1 VSLEAR
7 REPGRI
13 ELEERRGAAV
23 AAEEERGAASA
34 ALKDA
39 EQALSRA
46 QQRVGALEHDL
57 DEARRQAFANTTSVS
72 TLRNFIDR
80 AREASER
87 LEGEISRLDA
97 EAADNRVETERV
109 ASERE
114 VAGEALRAAQ
124 GAIETARA
132 ARAAREADLATARI
146 EREWRVN
153 EQRTRE
159 RELAGLVARLHSLE
173 ELQSAREG
181 YTDAA
186 KAILADASLGIRHHG
201 AVVDA
206 MEADSRPTPGRGVP
220 GRHPRAVSSHDAA
233 HRGLDVLRQKQLG
246 RWGFVVIG
254 DQAATSGGAT
264 PDGCQS
270 LWSLLRVGGPHG
282 AAIRAAIGDAW
293 VAETFEQAARAAAST
308 RAPIVTRDGDV
319 FRGGRLVLAAAPRHA
334 ASRHKRGSS
343 CTKRATGQRR
353 SRSCRGSGRLPRHGD
368 RVRGR
373 HPRLLDAAAPGR
385 EAGDRPRGRGCARPT
400 RFRISGRSSGA
411 Q

>member
-1 VSLEAR
+1 MPRLAKSS
-7 REPGRI
+7 P
-13 ELEERRGAAV
+13 
-23 AAEEERGAASA
+23 
-34 ALKDA
+34 
-39 EQALSRA
+39 
-46 QQRVGALEHDL
+46 
-57 DEARRQAFANTTSVS
+57 
-72 TLRNFIDR
+72 
-80 AREASER
+80 EASER
-87 LEGEISRLDA
+87 LAGEISRLDA

-206 MEADSRPTPGRGVP
+206 MEADSTTERLAEACLGDILEYVL
-220 GRHPRAVSSHDAA
+220 VSSHDEA

-246 RWGFVVIG
+246 RCGFVVIG

-270 LWSLLRVGGPHG
+270 LWSLLRVGGPQNLAQAVDLAGYPNGRRPNDDVVDISLVAVLGGLCVINGDGNALGLNGVPGVSSLSSQCKPSSVPLG
-282 AAIRAAIGDAW
+282 ATSAAVHDAVDQATVPLLSAFPYLATPIGG
-293 VAETFEQAARAAAST
+293 TSN
-308 RAPIVTRDGDV
+308 
-319 FRGGRLVLAAAPRHA
+319 
-334 ASRHKRGSS
+334 
-343 CTKRATGQRR
+343 
-353 SRSCRGSGRLPRHGD
+353 
-368 RVRGR
+368 
-373 HPRLLDAAAPGR
+373 
-385 EAGDRPRGRGCARPT
+385 
-400 RFRISGRSSGA
+400 
-411 Q
+411 